1 MEYDIAGMVIWA
13 LIFVLV
19 WKLVDFAIHKYSSRN
34 NFKSR
39 HNWWIIILV
48 VVGIYLIYSSY
59 FQCDVKLYGTI
70 TGDVCVEKHKG
81 LLSKYDS
88 NFFKQRF
95 GDFFASGT
103 VAQSTTTS
111 VCEEIVPE
119 EVYIGEPLG
128 RKVEWK
134 NDWTPDVYPGFRIE
148 SISIPQLHRFR
159 KGQYSGEN
167 VNWYYTTEPLD
178 AVKKMVNLDEKGNIK
193 SVNWYWYKVSLV
205 LEGTPSKY
213 VDVKYG
219 WVPNEKPTKL
229 PYHKVISAKCE
240 LFKQRSE

>member
-19 WKLVDFAIHKYSSRN
+19 WKLVDYVIHKYSNRH
-34 NFKSR
+34 NFRSR
-39 HNWWIIILV
+39 HNWWLVIILIIGV
-48 VVGIYLIYSSY
+48 YLIYSSY
-59 FQCDVKLYGTI
+59 FQCDVKLYGTL

-81 LLSKYDS
+81 LLSKYNFS
-88 NFFKQRF
+88 FFKQNF
-95 GDFFASGT
+95 NKFFEE
-103 VAQSTTTS
+103 STLTKS
-111 VCEEIVPE
+111 VLSDVCDEIVPE
-119 EVYIGEPLG
+119 DFYIGEPVG

-134 NDWTPDVYPGFRIE
+134 NEWTDNIYPGFRVE
-148 SISIPQLHRFR
+148 DISIPPLHRFR

-167 VNWYYTTEPLD
+167 VNWYYTTKSLD
-178 AVKKMVNLDEKGNIK
+178 AVKKIVDLDEKGNIK
-193 SVNWYWYKVSLV
+193 SVNWYWYKVDLV

-213 VDVKYG
+213 VDVTYG

-240 LFKQRSE
+240 LFKQRAE